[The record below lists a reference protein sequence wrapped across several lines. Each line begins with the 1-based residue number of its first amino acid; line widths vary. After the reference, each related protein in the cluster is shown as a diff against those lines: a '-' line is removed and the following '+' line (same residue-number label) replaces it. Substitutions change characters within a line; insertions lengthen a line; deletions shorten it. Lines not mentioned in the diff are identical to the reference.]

1 MKTTTID
8 RMVDTAT
15 TFIAE
20 IYQAPENQI
29 RKVDSRKSHIIYAR
43 RMLIFFL
50 NRFLSIKHVHMK
62 NYIEGICHAT
72 SIHHCNK
79 MEWFIENFKD
89 VKEKYEMFI
98 EKMEIFDIKGESM
111 KDKKRQLIELQIEL
125 NNYERKIKQNAQ
137 RI

>member
-8 RMVDTAT
+8 HMVDTAT
-15 TFIAE
+15 TVIAE
-20 IYQAPENQI
+20 IYKAPKNQL
-29 RKVDSRKSHIIYAR
+29 RKVDSRKAHIIYAR
-43 RMLIFFL
+43 RMLIFYL
-50 NRFLSIKHVHMK
+50 NRFMRIKHVHMK
-62 NYIEGICHAT
+62 HYIKGICHAT

-79 MEWFIENFKD
+79 MEWFIENYKD

-98 EKMEIFDIKGESM
+98 EKIEIFDLKNELI
-111 KDKKRQLIELQIEL
+111 KDKKRQLIELQIQL

>member
-1 MKTTTID
+1 
-8 RMVDTAT
+8 
-15 TFIAE
+15 
-20 IYQAPENQI
+20 
-29 RKVDSRKSHIIYAR
+29 
-43 RMLIFFL
+43 
-50 NRFLSIKHVHMK
+50 
-62 NYIEGICHAT
+62 
-72 SIHHCNK
+72 
-79 MEWFIENFKD
+79 MEWFIENYKD